1 MINKLEHTECQSAL
15 LPIRDA
21 LDVIHGKWKLLVYIS
36 IREGN
41 SRFREIERS
50 IPDISSKVLAK
61 ELKELEQHQL
71 IKRTVY
77 AETPAL
83 VEYTVTEYS
92 KGLGELLQAL
102 RNWGLN
108 HRKKIMG
115 KKPVPAVN

>member
-1 MINKLEHTECQSAL
+1 MQKINHKECKASL

-21 LDVIHGKWKLLVYIS
+21 MEAINGKWKLLIYIS
-36 IREGN
+36 ISNGN

-61 ELKELEQHQL
+61 ELKELEAHHL

-77 AETPAL
+77 DATPAL

-92 KGLGELLQAL
+92 KGLSEVLNAL
-102 RNWGLN
+102 KDWGTK
-108 HRKKIMG
+108 HRMKIMG
-115 KKPVPAVN
+115 KV